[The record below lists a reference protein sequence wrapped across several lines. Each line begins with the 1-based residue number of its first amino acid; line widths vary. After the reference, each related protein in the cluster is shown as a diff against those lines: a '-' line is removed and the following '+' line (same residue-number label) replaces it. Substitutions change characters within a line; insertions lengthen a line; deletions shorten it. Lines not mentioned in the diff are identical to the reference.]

1 MGTQFLYMLEAIC
14 LTALLI
20 IALIAVDP
28 MRVETEKVYY
38 SEPTSTTI
46 TDPEEDAS
54 WDTSIQKRL

>member
-28 MRVETEKVYY
+28 MRVEKAYY
-38 SEPTSTTI
+38 SEPTQGEV
-46 TDPEEDAS
+46 TDPCVDDNLTTDWEDC
-54 WDTSIQKRL
+54 K